1 MEGLSGFELINEN
14 TYLLNTHC
22 VIQWPSL
29 RSIEL
34 CDRIFVEQML
44 FLHVKIAG
52 AFPPFL

>member
-1 MEGLSGFELINEN
+1 MEGLSSFELINEN

-29 RSIEL
+29 SIEL

-52 AFPPFL
+52 TFPPFL